1 MNSIFY
7 IPFVYFYKTR
17 LKSIKKF
24 ISWMIIY
31 TIPVSFS
38 FTFYTSFSSNVVIP
52 NLLTS
57 LLSITLVYSLYEIGY
72 IYNDTETI
80 KTEKKP
86 TIRLTDSQ
94 LEFYEKNKVI
104 IYSSR
109 IIVSILISLFL
120 VFITPG
126 NIFLFLFFTWLLLIV
141 YYFYNTTRSLY
152 NLPLHFTL
160 VSIRYASVSIIFGQ
174 SHMVLFYLILL
185 FPVINLLERTTESR
199 FSINSIINKPFKNKT
214 FGRIFYYALL
224 SLFSIFLFSINQDVM
239 NYIFMIMSLYYFI
252 YRTSLF
258 LLRVKV

>member
-1 MNSIFY
+1 MLNNIYY

-38 FTFYTSFSSNVVIP
+38 FTFYTGFNSDVIP
-52 NLLTS
+52 NLFIS
-57 LLSITLVYSLYEIGY
+57 LLSITLIYSLYEVGY

-86 TIRLTDSQ
+86 TIRLTENQ
-94 LEFYEKNKVI
+94 LEFYEKNKTI

-109 IIVSILISLFL
+109 IIVSILISFL
-120 VFITPG
+120 LVLITSE
-126 NIFLFLFFTWLLLIV
+126 NILPFLFSTWMLLIV

-152 NLPLHFTL
+152 NLPLHFIL

-174 SHMVLFYLILL
+174 SYLVLFYLILL

-199 FSINSIINKPFKNKT
+199 FNISNIINKPFKNKT
-214 FGRIFYYALL
+214 IGRIFYYAIL
-224 SLFSIFLFSINQDVM
+224 SLFSIFLFLTNQSSID
-239 NYIFMIMSLYYFI
+239 YIFMIISLYYFI

-258 LLRVKV
+258 LLRVKA